1 VAECL
6 QLQAKDKEA
15 VAYLQEQLKR
25 WPKGEPDF
33 YKMLGTSHDRL
44 NEPVLARQAMASYY
58 EQLGALSASVAQLQ
72 QARTLSQDFY
82 VQSQIDVR
90 IRTLTAKIAEDRRLL
105 ERFKS

>member
-1 VAECL
+1 
-6 QLQAKDKEA
+6 
-15 VAYLQEQLKR
+15 
-25 WPKGEPDF
+25 
-33 YKMLGTSHDRL
+33 MLGTSHDRL

>member
-1 VAECL
+1 
-6 QLQAKDKEA
+6 
-15 VAYLQEQLKR
+15 
-25 WPKGEPDF
+25 
-33 YKMLGTSHDRL
+33 
-44 NEPVLARQAMASYY
+44 
-58 EQLGALSASVAQLQ
+58 LQ